1 MKKNLFK
8 LMKKGDYMPPT
19 TESIVILCTNKVIC
33 ASDPT
38 GNRSTVTEVWEI
50 EDLSTL

>member
-1 MKKNLFK
+1 MKKKLLK
-8 LMKKGDYMPPT
+8 LMGKGGYIPPT